1 MPSRSA
7 QRSEQRG
14 LDDDLAGRGLFF
26 QQVHGLVEVV
36 VQWQGG
42 WVELGHGR
50 GGDGGRDEF
59 GDFDAGA
66 IELGAQRFG
75 VGVDGGFGGAVS
87 GHEGEGEEANAGAD
101 GNDGASATRE

>member
-1 MPSRSA
+1 MRRDA
-7 QRSEQRG
+7 AKG
-14 LDDDLAGRGLFF
+14 KDLAAAL
-26 QQVHGLVEVV
+26 
-36 VQWQGG
+36 
-42 WVELGHGR
+42 
-50 GGDGGRDEF
+50 DGGRDEF